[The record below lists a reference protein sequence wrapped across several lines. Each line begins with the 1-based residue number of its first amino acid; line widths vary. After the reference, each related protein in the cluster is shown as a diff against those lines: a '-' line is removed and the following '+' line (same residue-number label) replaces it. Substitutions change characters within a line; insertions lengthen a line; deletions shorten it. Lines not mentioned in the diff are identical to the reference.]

1 MTGPD
6 RMPPLPDTELTD
18 AQRSA
23 VEAVTSGPRGR
34 LLGCFV
40 PLLRSPELMT
50 RYQSV
55 GEYLRYHSALD
66 DDLVELVILAVARKW
81 DQAFEWGIHQPIALE
96 RGIPPEV
103 VEQVGRGQR
112 PDGGRAELAAVWS
125 VVDELQE
132 RGEVPDEVYDAALDL
147 LGEEKLVEV
156 LGTAGYYTGLAM
168 VMNGTRTP
176 PPDDGPVLPERA
188 PR

>member
-6 RMPPLPDTELTD
+6 RMRPLADAELTD

-34 LLGCFV
+34 LLGCFA

-50 RYQSV
+50 RFQRV
-55 GEYLRYHSALD
+55 GEYLRYQSVLE

-81 DQAFEWGIHQPIALE
+81 DQAFEWGIHHSIALE
-96 RGIPPEV
+96 KGVPPEV
-103 VEQVGRGQR
+103 VERLGQGQR
-112 PDGGRAELAAVWS
+112 PESGRVELAAVWD
-125 VVDELQE
+125 VVEELQE
-132 RGEVPDEVYDAALDL
+132 RREVSDEVYDAALGL

-156 LGTAGYYTGLAM
+156 LGTVAYYSGLAM
-168 VMNGTRTP
+168 VMNATRTP
-176 PPDDGPVLPERA
+176 PPSNGRPLPERTT
-188 PR
+188 P